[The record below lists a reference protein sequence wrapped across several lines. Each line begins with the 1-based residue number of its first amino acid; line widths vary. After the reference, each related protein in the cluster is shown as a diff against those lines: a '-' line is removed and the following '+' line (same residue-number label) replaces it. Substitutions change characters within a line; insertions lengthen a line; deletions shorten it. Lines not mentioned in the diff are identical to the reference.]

1 MQIKRPNSVKVFG
14 VNAMQGDYLPV
25 KFGTN
30 VVVAKEDYANVAN
43 KNFEYGL
50 ESLEGDL
57 QLKDLNTV
65 FFYQGAL
72 LKYLFQKGIP
82 EFSTY
87 ENYEAGAVVQH
98 GGNVW
103 IATKAIEASTHEKV
117 ADPCDPCG
125 CKTECENPV
134 YPSKEAGWCK
144 FITSCEYD
152 AKIKELETK
161 DKALEK
167 AINDLKG
174 VEGFSVVPNSKTGA
188 FELQLNLSDGSTI
201 AIPMTKFGHI
211 TQEADGSLTIVNA
224 DTSKIVLP
232 KFVAEK
238 DLDQQKGFYFNAQS
252 GKWEVDLRDL
262 VKDGSGLQVDREGY
276 VSIKS
281 ADFIDN
287 ETLEVLSTGKIAV
300 AKEWLNKF
308 LETLLTPLKN
318 YIKRQKDV
326 NADALDKAIR
336 DLEAAQKAYVNE
348 KAREAEVLARGNYA
362 EIQTYKDKLDKL
374 NQQVGK
380 HENDLGNQANQLRA
394 LGLTDEEILA
404 LIQAGM
410 NKANPNYITKIEPVK
425 EGVKVT
431 YANGT
436 TSILGGNSVAVDG
449 KTIVGN
455 GKDKVLSVQ
464 VSKNPDNKLR
474 LVDDGLFINDQDNY
488 VFYVSSSM
496 GNDNNTGSREKPLA
510 TITEGFSRIKNG
522 DKVTFKLYE
531 DDVHDW
537 KKSLMKRDD
546 VQFTIEPY
554 GPVFNKV
561 VEENVVNSANWA
573 RSKELKKPTLRL
585 IFDELK
591 YGQVIGVLQSN
602 FTKLC
607 YFNGIKI
614 EVVEPLGKPIAGAFG
629 FSEGNTKVHFRGC
642 EIKCGTASVVHI
654 GSYDNM
660 IILDRTV
667 ITNYA
672 GGNFVYVET
681 QGQLHIGQRF
691 HSFTEGEL
699 MNGKTVR
706 GTNTTLHWFGHTLL
720 EDIIT
725 NGVSGKKTSQSYG
738 IMY

>member
-1 MQIKRPNSVKVFG
+1 MQIKRPDVIKVFG
-14 VNAMQGDYLPV
+14 KDAMQGDYLPV
-25 KFGTN
+25 RFGTN
-30 VVVAKEDYANVAN
+30 VVVAKESFEDIAN

-82 EFSTY
+82 EFSAY
-87 ENYEAGAVVQH
+87 ENYEAGAVVQKD
-98 GGNVW
+98 GVVW
-103 IATKAIEASTHEKV
+103 VATKAIEASLHKKE
-117 ADPCDPCG
+117 ANPCDPCG

-152 AKIKELETK
+152 AKIKELEAK

-174 VEGFSVVPNSKTGA
+174 VEGFSVVPNAKTGA

-211 TQEADGSLTIVNA
+211 TKEADGSLTIVNA

-276 VSIKS
+276 VSVKP
-281 ADFIDN
+281 ADFTDN
-287 ETLEVLSTGKIAV
+287 ETLEVLPTGKVAV

-308 LETLLTPLKN
+308 LEALLNPLKS

-336 DLEAAQKAYVNE
+336 NLEAAQKAYVNE
-348 KAREAEVLARGNYA
+348 KAREAEVMARGNYA
-362 EIQTYKDKLDKL
+362 EIKAYKENLDKL
-374 NQQVGK
+374 RQQVGR
-380 HENDLGNQANQLRA
+380 HENDLGNQANQLKA
-394 LGLTDEEILA
+394 LGLADEEILA

-410 NKANPNYITKIEPVK
+410 NKANLNYIIKIEPVK
-425 EGVKVT
+425 DGVKVT

-455 GKDKVLSVQ
+455 GKDKVLSTQ
-464 VSKNPDNKLR
+464 ISKRTDNKLSV
-474 LVDDGLFINDQDNY
+474 VDDGLY
-488 VFYVSSSM
+488 VGFQHSHTFYVSSSL
-496 GNDNNTGSREKPLA
+496 GNDTNIGSRDKPLA
-510 TITEGFSRIKNG
+510 TITEGLSRIQDG
-522 DKVTFKLYE
+522 DKVMFRLYE
-531 DDVHDW
+531 SDVHDW
-537 KKSLMKRDD
+537 KKSLSSHDD
-546 VQFTIEPY
+546 IQLTIEPY
-554 GPVFNKV
+554 GPTTEAVFA
-561 VEENVVNSANWA
+561 ENVVNSAAWL
-573 RSKELKKPTLRL
+573 RSKELKKPTIRM
-585 IFDELK
+585 ICDELSF
-591 YGQVIGVLQSN
+591 GQARGAFLAN

-607 YFNGIKI
+607 YIQGVKI
-614 EVVEPLGKPIAGAFG
+614 EVVEPHGKPIHGIFG
-629 FSEGNTKVHFRGC
+629 FSEGNVKMHFRGC
-642 EIKCGTASVVHI
+642 EIKCGTGGFIQI
-654 GSYDNM
+654 GSFDNM

-667 ITNYA
+667 VDYSKGA
-672 GGNFVYVET
+672 FVYVES
-681 QGQLHIGQRF
+681 QGQLHIGHRF
-691 HSFTEGEL
+691 ENTEPNTAML
-699 MNGKTVR
+699 GKTSR
-706 GTNTTLHWFGHTLL
+706 NTDTTLHWNERTLL
-720 EDIIT
+720 ADIIAH
-725 NGVSGKKTSQSYG
+725 GVSGKTSAQSYG
-738 IMY
+738 VMY